1 MKVFEGVQEGTPQM
15 CSCSQGKAISQKQFL
30 ASEQQVEGKGRKK
43 EAQLSYFLRVD
54 ALEVE
59 GGSLK
64 LSIQKRNQREAASP
78 AKDVH

>member
-1 MKVFEGVQEGTPQM
+1 MKVFEGVPEGTPQM
-15 CSCSQGKAISQKQFL
+15 RSCSQGKAIPQKQFL

-43 EAQLSYFLRVD
+43 ETQLSYFLRVD

-59 GGSLK
+59 GRSLK
-64 LSIQKRNQREAASP
+64 LSIQKRNQQGANSP